1 MTTTAAHSLRIRPAK
16 WPDDLE
22 AIRACFNA
30 YVNWLGED
38 LSFQGYANELNTLPG
53 LYAPPAGALLLAVDA
68 VSHDRVLGCVAV
80 RPLEPGP
87 GRRRACEMKRLF
99 VWPEVRGRGISRAL
113 VRHVVRTA
121 EEAGYHEMLLDTL
134 PRMSAAIGLYTSE
147 GFVPT
152 EPYYHNPLGGTIYM
166 AKRLGCLDT

>member
-1 MTTTAAHSLRIRPAK
+1 MTTAADPFRIRPAK

-22 AIRACFNA
+22 AIRACFSA
-30 YVNWLGED
+30 YVDWLGED
-38 LSFQGYANELNTLPG
+38 LSFQGYANELDTLPG

-68 VSHDRVLGCVAV
+68 VSRDQVLGCVAV
-80 RPLEPGP
+80 RPLEIGH

-99 VWPEVRGRGISRAL
+99 VWPEARGRGVSRAL
-113 VRHVVRTA
+113 VRHVVQKA
-121 EEAGYHEMLLDTL
+121 EEAGYDEMLLDTL
-134 PRMSAAIGLYTSE
+134 PRMLAAIGLYTSE

-166 AKRLGCLDT
+166 TKRLHDM

>member
-1 MTTTAAHSLRIRPAK
+1 MTTAAADSFHIRPAK

-30 YVNWLGED
+30 YVEWLGED
-38 LSFQGYANELNTLPG
+38 LSFQGYASELDTLPG
-53 LYAPPAGALLLAVDA
+53 QYAPPAGALLLAVDA

-80 RPLEPGP
+80 RPLDLDH

-121 EEAGYHEMLLDTL
+121 REAGYDEMMLDTL
-134 PRMSAAIGLYTSE
+134 PRMRAAIELYASE

-152 EPYYHNPLGGTIYM
+152 EPYYHNPLGGAIYM
-166 AKRLGCLDT
+166 VKRLGDV